1 MLIQFDTQLIIA
13 VLRAWKQ
20 STLCAQHDVDRE
32 YREAENLKESFT
44 RGFTLNLLMKNK
56 YDLPY
61 HFNQAIHCKTIVT
74 SRIYS
79 CIYFSSAIAHIHQNK
94 IYIYIRTVVWLYNL
108 PCCILKN
115 SSVRSLMLRYSNLN
129 VYVLGDGFH
138 HYFMVWTVI
147 SSFLI
152 ASVLSLLFILSEF
165 LTIWVF
171 LYCMQ
176 V

>member
-79 CIYFSSAIAHIHQNK
+79 CIYFSSAIFIK
-94 IYIYIRTVVWLYNL
+94 IKNIYIRTVVWLYNL